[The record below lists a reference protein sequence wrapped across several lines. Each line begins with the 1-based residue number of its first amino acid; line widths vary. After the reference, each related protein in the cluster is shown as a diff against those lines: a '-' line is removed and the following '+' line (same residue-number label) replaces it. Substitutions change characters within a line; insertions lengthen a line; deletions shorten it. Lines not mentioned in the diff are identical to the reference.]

1 MRGGKLTDREQ
12 QVTALVCKGLSNK
25 LIARSLNVT
34 EGTIKAHLHAIYSKL
49 SLGSRYALIEA
60 LVDRPIG

>member
-25 LIARSLNVT
+25 LIARTLNVT
-34 EGTIKAHLHAIYSKL
+34 EGTIKAHLQIYSKL
-49 SLGSRYALIEA
+49 SLGSRVAPIEA
-60 LVDRPIG
+60 LVDRPVG

>member
-1 MRGGKLTDREQ
+1 MRGGRLTDREQ

-25 LIARSLNVT
+25 LIARSLDVT

-49 SLGSRYALIEA
+49 SLASRYALIDA